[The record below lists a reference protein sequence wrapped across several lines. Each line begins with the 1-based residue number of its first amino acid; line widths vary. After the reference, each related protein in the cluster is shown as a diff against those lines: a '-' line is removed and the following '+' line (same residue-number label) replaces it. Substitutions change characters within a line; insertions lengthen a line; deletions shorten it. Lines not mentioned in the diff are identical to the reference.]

1 MAENVHTTRE
11 LFLWL
16 SWNLPALPPVFLLQM
31 SEMEISRAVAERSLR
46 EHMGNVVEAL
56 VTLTNWAD
64 FTQRTAFVFNVI
76 QTIIL
81 DWTLKDSFYI
91 DMPTSVPIVKVNF
104 VTNVSLNFFFWKIG
118 NTSFIQT
125 VSSSNVYCYEL
136 YNKRPCGGE

>member
-1 MAENVHTTRE
+1 MN
-11 LFLWL
+11 F
-16 SWNLPALPPVFLLQM
+16 SCGLPALPPVFLLQM

-64 FTQRTAFVFNVI
+64 FTQWTALGFTVI

-81 DWTLKDSFYI
+81 DWTLKDSFYV
-91 DMPTSVPIVKVNF
+91 DMPTFVPIVKVNF
-104 VTNVSLNFFFWKIG
+104 VTNVSLNFFLWKIG

-125 VSSSNVYCYEL
+125 VPSSNVYCYE
-136 YNKRPCGGE
+136 YTTKDHVGRVKFVI